1 VTGVPH
7 AIRGGQ
13 IDPLGAGLVHQLTGE
28 LMLIN
33 PRRHGLDCLLTAGS
47 SPPSKFGVPDCT
59 ANPTGLRSRRHGIR
73 THGFCANDPSAGMSV
88 NVRYLTLLTVAAR
101 LAAGKRIGS

>member
-1 VTGVPH
+1 MSDPEEVVVGAEHEPGGDRVPH

-33 PRRHGLDCLLTAGS
+33 RSAYLEGDAASARDLRRCISGLGHRLTRAMASG
-47 SPPSKFGVPDCT
+47 G
-59 ANPTGLRSRRHGIR
+59 
-73 THGFCANDPSAGMSV
+73 
-88 NVRYLTLLTVAAR
+88 
-101 LAAGKRIGS
+101 